1 MRYFRIS
8 LAVTVILLG
17 LATWWGYQQFGWPGA
32 LAGLWV
38 AIVLGVMEV
47 SLSFD
52 NAVVNASVLKHWN
65 PFWQKAFLTVGILV
79 AVFGM
84 RLLFPLLI
92 VAVATGMGLAQV
104 AALALDAPAEYA
116 RLLHAHAFQV
126 ATFGGSF
133 LLLVFLNFVFDDQKT
148 LHWLGRAEARM
159 GQFGSEGLA
168 MVIVI
173 AALFGC
179 VSMVAQPV
187 RYSVLASGVA
197 GVAIYAAV
205 RWVAGV
211 LEHSQARAAP
221 RALAGGSLG
230 GFLYLEVLDAS
241 FSFDGVIGAFA
252 ITNDVVVIMLGL
264 AIGAVFVRST
274 TVYLV
279 REGTLDR
286 FVFLKHGAHYAIGIL
301 AVIML
306 ASVEYE
312 VPKWLAGL
320 SGVTFIALSLWS
332 SVRYR
337 RKRQASGC

>member
-1 MRYFRIS
+1 MRHFCVS
-8 LAVTVILLG
+8 LAVTLILLG
-17 LATWWGYQQFGWPGA
+17 LATWWGYHQFGWRGA

-38 AIVLGVMEV
+38 AIVLGAMEV

-65 PFWQKAFLTVGILV
+65 PFWQKAFLTIGILV

-92 VAVATGMGLAQV
+92 VAVATGLGLVQV
-104 AALALDAPAEYA
+104 GSMALEAPAEYA
-116 RLLHAHAFQV
+116 RHLHEHAAPI

-148 LHWLGRAEARM
+148 LHWLGRAEAKM
-159 GQFGSEGLA
+159 GEFGSEGLA
-168 MVIVI
+168 IVLVIS
-173 AALFGC
+173 ALFGC
-179 VSMVAQPV
+179 ISMVPDPA

-197 GVAIYAAV
+197 GVGVYAAV
-205 RWVAGV
+205 RWIATV
-211 LEHSQARAAP
+211 LERGQAGAAHRAVAS
-221 RALAGGSLG
+221 GSLG

-274 TVYLV
+274 TIYLV

-312 VPKWLAGL
+312 VPEWLAGL
-320 SGVTFIALSLWS
+320 AGVLFIALSLWS
-332 SVRYR
+332 SVRYQ
-337 RKRQASGC
+337 RKHQSAA